1 MWVGILIELYKGV
14 HHIRIRYITQN
25 WQSETKEVRNM
36 NLILFNVWMYVKMN
50 KLLLIT
56 VLMIFLGTFL
66 APVDGGTCVCTCS
79 LMVAGTSAVS
89 CSSCTSSYCSTM
101 YPSSCSSSSSV
112 AAVCSDAALP
122 TPLASVMI
130 ASLLAL
136 FFSFK

>member
-1 MWVGILIELYKGV
+1 VWVGVLIELYKGV
-14 HHIRIRYITQN
+14 HLTNIDCFTPNRK
-25 WQSETKEVRNM
+25 SETKEVRNM

-66 APVDGGTCVCTCS
+66 ASVDGGTCVCMCS
-79 LMVAGTSAVS
+79 LATVETTSVS
-89 CSSCTSSYCSTM
+89 CSSCTSTYCSNK
-101 YPSSCSSSSSV
+101 YSSCLGASLIS
-112 AAVCSDAALP
+112 AACSDAALS